1 MVSSVEYAET
11 GGNNRR
17 GNVVLGGSADD
28 PLITTVTYYKG
39 PAAQKV
45 FSVARSTEASDDLW
59 RASEA
64 TRSIFALTNQNA
76 APPITT
82 DSEILTELRRTA
94 GDAVVVGRLRLVDYQ
109 NPQDPLYFEARR
121 KAVSVADYDI
131 RLRRAN
137 D

>member
-45 FSVARSTEASDDLW
+45 FSVARTTEASDDLW
-59 RASEA
+59 RGSEA
-64 TRSIFALTNQNA
+64 TRSIFALTRVEIKFSYGDDVASMAWGARNLISTHRRSPTPT
-76 APPITT
+76 PPHP
-82 DSEILTELRRTA
+82 SRRT
-94 GDAVVVGRLRLVDYQ
+94 
-109 NPQDPLYFEARR
+109 RR
-121 KAVSVADYDI
+121 SSRSSGGLETPSSVAC
-131 RLRRAN
+131 AS
-137 D
+137 